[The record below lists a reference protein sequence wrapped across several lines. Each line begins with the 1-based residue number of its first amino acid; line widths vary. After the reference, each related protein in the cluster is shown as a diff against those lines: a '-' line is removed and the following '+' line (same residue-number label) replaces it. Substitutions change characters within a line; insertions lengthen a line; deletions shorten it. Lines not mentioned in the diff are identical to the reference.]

1 LAEGANRPILRYR
14 IGYRSA
20 IVPSKED
27 PDRAARLLL
36 KALDSLNQ
44 RDRDLVL
51 RDLLTGRIGSVSGRR
66 PSHAHA
72 TEAPP
77 SFADPKVGMEI
88 TRQVEQ
94 PLLVRLPADLHARFR
109 RWATSHGFSMASVV
123 RGLVE
128 RFLDDQEAR
137 GRPSGGRS

>member
-1 LAEGANRPILRYR
+1 MAPKKDE
-14 IGYRSA
+14 
-20 IVPSKED
+20 

-36 KALDSLNQ
+36 KALDPLPP

-51 RDLLTGRIGSVSGRR
+51 RNLLTGRLDPIRSRGRSQLR
-66 PSHAHA
+66 TTSEVFPFSFGHA
-72 TEAPP
+72 
-77 SFADPKVGMEI
+77 GMEM

-128 RFLDDQEAR
+128 RFLDEQE
-137 GRPSGGRS
+137 GRKHPGSGRSRT

>member
-1 LAEGANRPILRYR
+1 
-14 IGYRSA
+14 
-20 IVPSKED
+20 VPSKED

-36 KALDSLNQ
+36 KALDSLTQ

-51 RDLLTGRIGSVSGRR
+51 RNLLTGRIGSVSGRGS
-66 PSHAHA
+66 SHAHA
-72 TEAPP
+72 SEASLSLPE
-77 SFADPKVGMEI
+77 AKVGMEI

-128 RFLDDQEAR
+128 RFLDDQEGR
-137 GRPSGGRS
+137 GRPGGRRS

>member
-1 LAEGANRPILRYR
+1 MPPKRDE
-14 IGYRSA
+14 
-20 IVPSKED
+20 

-36 KALDSLNQ
+36 KALESLPP
-44 RDRDLVL
+44 RDRNLVL
-51 RDLLTGRIGSVSGRR
+51 RNLLTGRLDPIRGRR
-66 PSHAHA
+66 PSQLRTT
-72 TEAPP
+72 TEAFPF
-77 SFADPKVGMEI
+77 SFPQTRVGMEV

-128 RFLDDQEAR
+128 RFLEEQE
-137 GRPSGGRS
+137 GRKHPGSGRSRT

>member
-1 LAEGANRPILRYR
+1 
-14 IGYRSA
+14 
-20 IVPSKED
+20 VPSKED

-36 KALDSLNQ
+36 KALDSLTE

-51 RDLLTGRIGSVSGRR
+51 RDLLTGRIGSVSARG

-72 TEAPP
+72 TEAPLSIP
-77 SFADPKVGMEI
+77 EARVGMEI

-128 RFLDDQEAR
+128 RFLDDQEGR
-137 GRPSGGRS
+137 GRPARRRS

>member
-1 LAEGANRPILRYR
+1 
-14 IGYRSA
+14 
-20 IVPSKED
+20 VPPKDD

-36 KALDSLNQ
+36 KALDSLTQ

-51 RDLLTGRIGSVSGRR
+51 RNLLTGRIGSVSGRG

-72 TEAPP
+72 TEAPL
-77 SFADPKVGMEI
+77 SFPEADVGMEI

-128 RFLDDQEAR
+128 RFLDDQEGR
-137 GRPSGGRS
+137 GRPARRRS

>member
-1 LAEGANRPILRYR
+1 
-14 IGYRSA
+14 
-20 IVPSKED
+20 VPSKED

-36 KALDSLNQ
+36 KALDSLTQ

-51 RDLLTGRIGSVSGRR
+51 RNLLTGRIGSVSGRGSSR
-66 PSHAHA
+66 THAS
-72 TEAPP
+72 EASL
-77 SFADPKVGMEI
+77 SFPEAKVGMEI

-128 RFLDDQEAR
+128 RFLDDQEGR
-137 GRPSGGRS
+137 GRPGGRRS

>member
-1 LAEGANRPILRYR
+1 M
-14 IGYRSA
+14 
-20 IVPSKED
+20 PSKED

-36 KALDSLNQ
+36 HALDSLTP

-51 RDLLTGRIGSVSGRR
+51 RNLLTGRIGTIRSVE
-66 PSHAHA
+66 PSHVHG
-72 TEAPP
+72 P
-77 SFADPKVGMEI
+77 SGPFSGANVGMEM

-128 RFLDDQEAR
+128 RFLDDQEGR
-137 GRPSGGRS
+137 GRPARRRS

>member
-1 LAEGANRPILRYR
+1 
-14 IGYRSA
+14 
-20 IVPSKED
+20 VPSKED

-36 KALDSLNQ
+36 KALDSLTQ

-51 RDLLTGRIGSVSGRR
+51 RNLLTGRIGSVSGRG
-66 PSHAHA
+66 PSHGHA

-77 SFADPKVGMEI
+77 SFSEAKVGMEI

-128 RFLDDQEAR
+128 RFLDDQEGR
-137 GRPSGGRS
+137 GRPGGGRS